1 MTCCIIWIGGGLAMK
16 RISIFIQL
24 VLIIFVVSAIPAIS
38 VIYVNNVN
46 MRKTSEGAIAE
57 SALNKLRA
65 NQELCDEMI
74 SNIVYNALDWVLV
87 KQYANLNGITTY
99 RALNSDYKYVD
110 TAIKM
115 KSNLSY
121 LADRNKLV
129 HSAFYYM
136 DDADYVIST
145 NGGLVKLDA
154 YDSLD
159 WLGDAVS
166 KIRGVEGTWFPRS
179 MITRKSG
186 QEDTTNIISYLY
198 RSNSLYTSIRGSIV
212 INVYED
218 ELSNLIYSDVADK
231 NGEGFLMNGHGDV
244 IAHSNSEYLYQN
256 VSDMDYVSQIINSN
270 KEEGYGIT
278 KNNDFLY
285 TYKKSQHY
293 DWIYVNAYSLDQFF
307 SQSKQII
314 KTGIITTLLII
325 LVGATSAV
333 LIALGISKPIR
344 RLADEMRGLN
354 PEVENGYSDRNE
366 ITYLAKAL
374 GQIRGSQ
381 KSLKDSLAESEESV
395 RRVAIYNLIRG
406 DSLLEKEKK
415 ILEKKFL
422 YNHFIVCILTV
433 DNFASYQMAT
443 SHQQRKQHRSIIY
456 EYIRRGFPEEY
467 LLESIRYNVRSIAV
481 LINFKDYDSAHV
493 TAEVKASLR
502 ALQKEYQQES
512 GQGLS
517 IGVSQVYSYLEGVK
531 TCMDEAYEALK
542 RKLVLGKGKIIFF
555 RQRDGA
561 CIQTY
566 DSYRH
571 EKRIKNYL
579 EIGDMDKISKELERM
594 VTNIQKMD
602 DISVE
607 NIMLVFNQ
615 LIGTTLM
622 YLNKYN
628 YNAATVLGAN
638 ESNLYS
644 ILAELE
650 TIDEIK
656 DYLESVYKKILD
668 YHKGVYLDEDEDYSK
683 TILRYLKQNYQ
694 KEIDFEELSEEIG
707 ISYSYLRKI
716 IREST
721 GRSLTDNLNLIR
733 IGEAKIQLERTD
745 LLISQIA
752 TSVGYNNVQ
761 SLNRFFKKYEGISPS
776 DYKMASSEAKD
787 QATE

>member
-1 MTCCIIWIGGGLAMK
+1 MK

-46 MRKTSEGAIAE
+46 MRKTSEEVIAE

-74 SNIVYNALDWVLV
+74 NNIVYNALDWVLV
-87 KQYANLNGITTY
+87 KQYANLDGITTY
-99 RALNSDYKYVD
+99 KALNSDYKYVD

-145 NGGLVKLDA
+145 NGGLVKLNE
-154 YDSLD
+154 YDNLA
-159 WLGDAVS
+159 WLNDAVS
-166 KIRGVEGTWFPRS
+166 KMRGVEGTWCPRS
-179 MITRKSG
+179 MITSKSG
-186 QEDTTNIISYLY
+186 QKATTNIVSYLY

-218 ELSNLIYSDVADK
+218 ELSNMIYSDVVDG
-231 NGEGFLMNGHGDV
+231 NGEGFLMNGHGGV
-244 IAHSNSEYLYQN
+244 IAHSDSQYLYQN
-256 VSDMDYVSQIINSN
+256 MIDVDYVDEIISSN
-270 KEEGYGIT
+270 KEEGYGVT
-278 KNNDFLY
+278 KNSDFLY

-293 DWIYVNAYSLDQFF
+293 DWIYVNIYCLDQFF
-307 SQSKQII
+307 LQSKQII
-314 KTGIITTLLII
+314 KTGIITTLFII
-325 LVGATSAV
+325 LAGAISAV

-344 RLADEMRGLN
+344 RLADEIRGLN
-354 PEVENGYSDRNE
+354 PEVEIGYSDRNE
-366 ITYLAKAL
+366 ITYIAKVL
-374 GQIRGSQ
+374 GQIRGNQ
-381 KSLKDSLAESEESV
+381 KNLKDSLAESEESV

-406 DSLLEKEKK
+406 DSLLDKERKV
-415 ILEKKFL
+415 LEKKFL

-433 DNFASYQMAT
+433 DNFNSYQMAT
-443 SHQQRKQHRSIIY
+443 NHQQRKQHRSIIY
-456 EYIRRGFPEEY
+456 EYIKRGFPVEY
-467 LLESIRYNVRSIAV
+467 LVESVRYNVRSIAV
-481 LINFKDYDSAHV
+481 LINVKDYDSAHV
-493 TAEVKASLR
+493 TVGVKTSLH
-502 ALQKEYQQES
+502 ALQKEYQQKT

-542 RKLVLGKGKIIFF
+542 KRLVLGKGKIIFF
-555 RQRDGA
+555 RQRDVE

-571 EKRIKNYL
+571 EKRIRNYL
-579 EIGDMDKISKELERM
+579 ELGDMHKISKELELM
-594 VTNIQKMD
+594 VRNIQGMD
-602 DISVE
+602 DISME

-615 LIGTTLM
+615 LVGTTLM
-622 YLNKYN
+622 YLNKHN
-628 YNAATVLGAN
+628 YNAATVLGGN

-644 ILAELE
+644 LLSELE

-656 DYLESVYKKILD
+656 VYLESVYVKIID
-668 YHKGVYLDEDEDYSK
+668 YHKRIYLDEDQDYSK

-694 KEIDFEELSEEIG
+694 KEINFEDLSEEIG

-752 TSVGYNNVQ
+752 ASVGYNNVQ
-761 SLNRFFKKYEGISPS
+761 SLNRYFKKYEGIPPS

-787 QATE
+787 LDWE